1 MGSRH
6 PYFFGLFLMWCLH
19 SRIYGTWPSL
29 IRSQLQSFNSTII
42 INEPYFLCVYDSTV
56 FWTGAVSN
64 NIEIKSNTFQ
74 LGCCWESAWR
84 APQQPC
90 EDRKSHWK
98 CQPQNQ
104 RVTIHCTTTTRDK
117 NRKLQSVYL
126 PVKDG
131 NKIGFPPRN
140 KLAHHVIFM
149 YQKNGW
155 L

>member
-1 MGSRH
+1 MS
-6 PYFFGLFLMWCLH
+6 PQQDLWDLAQSDQITASVFQFYDNYQWTLF
-19 SRIYGTWPSL
+19 
-29 IRSQLQSFNSTII
+29 
-42 INEPYFLCVYDSTV
+42 FLCIYNSTV
-56 FWTGAVSN
+56 FWTGAVNN
-64 NIEIKSNTFQ
+64 NIEIKSNTFR
-74 LGCCWESAWR
+74 LGCCWESVWR

-104 RVTIHCTTTTRDK
+104 RVTIHCTTTIRDK

-131 NKIGFPPRN
+131 NKIGFPSRN